1 MWNGMSRKPKK
12 HGNSNILMLSDTR
25 PAHYAGEL
33 SRPHPIPRREQNP
46 SQVMR
51 RIAAFAFM
59 FRAALLFSVDFAP
72 AGSFAEIEL
81 QPGDDIQQ
89 KAAAFVAEM
98 SDEDTL
104 AQTLMFGWSGAPPSP
119 YLLEWIEKRGIGG
132 VKVFG
137 WNTPLP
143 ANPTEAD
150 ELQTTITLAET
161 IGAYQKAALAHP
173 LKIPLFVAT
182 DQEGGTIRHV
192 KGVTSL
198 TPGNMA
204 LGASGRPRDAYL
216 QGYYLGREIAALG
229 INMNFAPTVDVLN
242 DTRSTLIGTR
252 AFGDNPVYAGIL
264 GAAYA
269 KGLRDAGVIATA
281 KHFPGNG
288 DTALDSHGV
297 LPRID
302 VEMDVLWERELVP
315 YRTLAKEG
323 VGAIMSGHIAFPKTQ
338 AGNKPASLSRYFL
351 TDILRNEIGYKGL
364 VVTDDISMNGA
375 TFAAGSQWRAAF
387 EALEAGNDLIMSSGN
402 PAFDGPLWG
411 NLLAEMRRS
420 EPFNKRVREAATRVI
435 AAKLEYLKSPNAP
448 PFIPDIGKIRGHIP
462 DAGAVDFYRDLAS
475 RAATIVMEKER
486 GVFPLTPETAGNVL
500 LAGSDLTFFSVG
512 KKAFP
517 NAKSILAAP
526 EFQSDFLAMARNAGA
541 IIFCLRDAKDA
552 AVLHAARYL
561 GKKTIVLSVLNPAY
575 LEGLGWID
583 GAVAVYSDYEESF
596 LAGFSAI
603 TGRIE
608 AEGKLPLKLNLN

>member
-1 MWNGMSRKPKK
+1 
-12 HGNSNILMLSDTR
+12 
-25 PAHYAGEL
+25 
-33 SRPHPIPRREQNP
+33 
-46 SQVMR
+46 
-51 RIAAFAFM
+51 
-59 FRAALLFSVDFAP
+59 LLCTAPLFPVDFD
-72 AGSFAEIEL
+72 SIEL
-81 QPGDDIQQ
+81 KPGDDIHQ
-89 KAAAFVAEM
+89 KAAAFVAEL
-98 SDEDTL
+98 SDEDAL

-119 YLLEWIEKRGIGG
+119 HLLEWIEKRGIGG

-143 ANPTEAD
+143 DNPTAEE

-161 IGAYQKAALAHP
+161 IGVYQKAALARP
-173 LKIPLFVAT
+173 LKIPLLVAT
-182 DQEGGTIRHV
+182 DQEGGMIRHV

-229 INMNFAPTVDVLN
+229 INMNFAPTVDVLS

-252 AFGDNPVYAGIL
+252 AFGDNPVYAGVL

-269 KGLRDAGVIATA
+269 KGLHDAGVIATA
-281 KHFPGNG
+281 KHFPGHG

-302 VEMDVLWERELVP
+302 AEMDMLWERELVP
-315 YRTLAKEG
+315 YQILAKEG
-323 VGAIMSGHIAFPKTQ
+323 ISAIMSGHIAFPKTQ
-338 AGNKPASLSRYFL
+338 AGNTPASLSRYFL

-375 TFAAGSQWRAAF
+375 TFATGSQSRAAF
-387 EALEAGNDLIMSSGN
+387 EALDAGNDLIMSSGN
-402 PAFDGPLWG
+402 PALDGPLWE

-435 AAKLEYLKSPNAP
+435 AAKLAYLKGPDAP
-448 PFIPDIGKIRGHIP
+448 PFIPDIRKIREGIP
-462 DAGAVDFYRDLAS
+462 DAGAASFYRDLAS

-486 GVFPLTPETAGNVL
+486 GIFPLTPETAGNVL
-500 LAGSDLTFFSVG
+500 LAGPDLKFFSAG
-512 KKAFP
+512 KKAFS
-517 NAKSILAAP
+517 NAKSIWAAP
-526 EFQSDFLAMARNAGA
+526 EFQSDFLAMARNADT
-541 IIFCLRDAKDA
+541 IIFCLRNAQGA
-552 AVLHAARYL
+552 ALLSAARSL
-561 GKKTIVLSVLNPAY
+561 GKKIIVLSVLNPAY
-575 LEGLGWID
+575 LEGLDWVD

-608 AEGKLPLKLNLN
+608 AEGKLPLKLDLN